1 MGANGVGPGRTNHWA
16 PSEAAVNELRE
27 ALEERQ
33 QAGQALRES
42 EEHFRTMANTA
53 PLMVWR
59 AGADA
64 LRDFFNKPWLEFRG
78 RPLDRELGN
87 GWIYGVHVDDLDG
100 CRRTYGE
107 AFDARQAFQMEYR
120 LRRFDGKYRW
130 VLDSGARTSG
140 PTAVLPG
147 T

>member
-64 LRDFFNKPWLEFRG
+64 LRDFFN
-78 RPLDRELGN
+78 
-87 GWIYGVHVDDLDG
+87 
-100 CRRTYGE
+100 
-107 AFDARQAFQMEYR
+107 
-120 LRRFDGKYRW
+120 
-130 VLDSGARTSG
+130 
-140 PTAVLPG
+140 
-147 T
+147 